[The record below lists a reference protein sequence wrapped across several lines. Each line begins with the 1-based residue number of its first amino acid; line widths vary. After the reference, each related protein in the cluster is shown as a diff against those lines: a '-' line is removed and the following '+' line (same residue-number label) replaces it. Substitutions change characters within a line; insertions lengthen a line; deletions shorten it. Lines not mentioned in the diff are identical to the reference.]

1 MDDVT
6 GWELTLQTQG
16 NDLKLSH
23 VLEEIRVEMH
33 GGGGEGGQGVV
44 VRRGQEIKP
53 CGYKKNC
60 LCPSSHL

>member
-33 GGGGEGGQGVV
+33 GGGGEGAGG
-44 VRRGQEIKP
+44 
-53 CGYKKNC
+53 CGET
-60 LCPSSHL
+60 

>member
-33 GGGGEGGQGVV
+33 GGRGGGG
-44 VRRGQEIKP
+44 
-53 CGYKKNC
+53 CGETWPRNKTMW
-60 LCPSSHL
+60 L